1 MAIQKIEYQNKE
13 ALIDDPTILEKNKVT
28 ADNMNELKSVINNNA
43 DELENIDLSAYQL
56 VANLVTSVSS
66 SSTDSQYP
74 SAKLFY
80 DTIGDLETI
89 LNTLDVGGG
98 VSE

>member
-89 LNTLDVGGG
+89 LETLDTGSG
-98 VSE
+98 V

>member
-98 VSE
+98 V

>member
-80 DTIGDLETI
+80 DTVGDLETI
-89 LNTLDVGGG
+89 LHTLNVGSG
-98 VSE
+98 VE